1 MRRFLLPAFVLVLAG
16 AAAALVGFGSG
27 RSTSEASAQPL
38 AGLTPLQQRLVSG
51 FARAA
56 AEQRA
61 TLAPNARGAQPAQ
74 QKSALTGCPADRG
87 ANVHVNQ
94 NCLNLA
100 DPDLQGRGQAQNE
113 TGIAQDPNAPRRIV
127 ASANDYR
134 RGDGNCY
141 SEYSSDGGATWTY
154 MPMPDAGGYDAA
166 VNAIRVNPK
175 GAFPPGGALFQL
187 RFRARI
193 P

>member
-1 MRRFLLPAFVLVLAG
+1 MRRFLLPALALVLAG
-16 AAAALVGFGSG
+16 AAAALAGLGSG
-27 RSTSEASAQPL
+27 RSTPEASAQPL

-61 TLAPNARGAQPAQ
+61 TLAPNARSQPAAQ

-94 NCLNLA
+94 NCLNLT

-113 TGIAQDPNAPRRIV
+113 TGIAQDPNDPRR
-127 ASANDYR
+127 SAP
-134 RGDGNCY
+134 
-141 SEYSSDGGATWTY
+141 SAH
-154 MPMPDAGGYDAA
+154 AQ
-166 VNAIRVNPK
+166 
-175 GAFPPGGALFQL
+175 PG
-187 RFRARI
+187 
-193 P
+193 